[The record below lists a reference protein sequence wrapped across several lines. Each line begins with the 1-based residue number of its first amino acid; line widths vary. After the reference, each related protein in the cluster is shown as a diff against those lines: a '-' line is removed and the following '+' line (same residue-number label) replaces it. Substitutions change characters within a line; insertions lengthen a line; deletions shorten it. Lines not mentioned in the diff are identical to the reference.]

1 MERSRTRVLV
11 VVQARMGSTRLP
23 GKVLE
28 DLGGMTVL
36 EWVLRGCRAAALA
49 DEVVV
54 ATSTDPRDDAVE
66 EAARRLGVDVVR
78 GSEDDV
84 LSRFLLALDEHPA
97 DAVVRVTADCPFV
110 DPDLID
116 ALIGSW
122 RGVQRLDYV
131 STVLVRTLPHGLD
144 VELVTATALRR
155 VGEVATGHHR
165 VHVTSGV
172 YTAPDDFAVMGLC
185 FAPAAS
191 DIRVTLDTPDDLRM
205 LRAVVAERGT
215 SLPSRTELVTLLR
228 SRPDLVA
235 INASVRQKT
244 LAEG

>member
-1 MERSRTRVLV
+1 
-11 VVQARMGSTRLP
+11 MGSTRLP

-28 DLGGMTVL
+28 DLGGRSVL
-36 EWVLRGCRAAALA
+36 AWVLRGCRAARLV

-54 ATSTDPRDDAVE
+54 ATSTDSRDDAVE
-66 EAARRLGVDVVR
+66 RAARELGVAVVR

-110 DPDLID
+110 DPDLVD
-116 ALIGSW
+116 ALVGAW
-122 RGVQRLDYV
+122 RGVPGLDYV

-144 VELVTATALRR
+144 VELVTAEALRR

-165 VHVTSGV
+165 AHVTSGV
-172 YTAPDDFAVMGLC
+172 YTDPDEFSVMGLC
-185 FAPAAS
+185 FAPDAS
-191 DIRVTLDTPDDLRM
+191 DIRVTLDTADDLRK

-215 SLPSRTELVTLLR
+215 SQDSRAELVTLLR

-235 INASVRQKT
+235 INAAVRQKT